1 MTQRQ
6 PPRPADPGEVRGTA
20 KGVTPTPAAGVP
32 SPSSSPGTRPT
43 DLLRAALAGLVV
55 AFMVALVLGALRA
68 IFDIGPGLLV
78 VAAVGGWLLGA
89 ALAWGAWGS
98 AAHLPNA
105 GVQSMAA
112 VLGAV
117 AWLVGSAIDYLI
129 SLALLPASSRTF
141 AERLSD
147 QPFPAWL
154 APQLS
159 LVDAAQIA
167 ILVIVAWRSAR

>member
-1 MTQRQ
+1 MTQWQ
-6 PPRPADPGEVRGTA
+6 PPRPADPGEVRGAA
-20 KGVTPTPAAGVP
+20 KGVTPTPAAGAP

-89 ALAWGAWGS
+89 ALVWGAWGS

-105 GVQSMAA
+105 GVQRMAA
-112 VLGAV
+112 LLGTV
-117 AWLVGSAIDYLI
+117 AWLAGSAADYLI

-159 LVDAAQIA
+159 LVDAAEIA